1 MNTLSILIISHNQ
14 RDQLRRCVESVLSQ
28 DLPFE
33 HEIVISDDAS
43 SDGTWELAQEYART
57 FEYVKAYQCNSND
70 CNPTTTSERSG
81 HNRSNAYLHSSGK
94 YFVHIDADDF
104 YRPGT
109 DCLRRQVELLEEHH
123 ECSMCMQDEWC
134 WEEGD
139 PLEKGHSTHPMH
151 RFKTGQIITE
161 EFYFREDILVNNA
174 VMMMRRHEDVNPAD
188 LYRKWYVDTII
199 TAHHLQYG
207 PIVCL
212 DRNDWIYSQS
222 PQTITN
228 AIKKNDRMLL
238 WGLNETVLSAILVPG
253 LTRYYYYSRYSLGML
268 LDAVRIIMAGSEISD
283 YVVTFCHQFDKK
295 FVFRAA
301 ASPSLTAIDRFR
313 LMVLRNIIKF
323 VLKHN
328 LCGNKICSLAL
339 HYLCV

>member
-1 MNTLSILIISHNQ
+1 M
-14 RDQLRRCVESVLSQ
+14 LSQ

-43 SDGTWELAQEYART
+43 SDGTWELAQEYARK
-57 FEYVKAYQCNSND
+57 FDYIRAYQCNSND

-109 DCLRRQVELLEEHH
+109 DCLRRQVELLEERP
-123 ECSMCMQDEWC
+123 ECSMCMQNDWC
-134 WEEGD
+134 WNEGT
-139 PLEKGHSTHPMH
+139 PLEMGGSNHKLH
-151 RFKTGQIITE
+151 RFATGHIVSVHDYYAANMFT
-161 EFYFREDILVNNA
+161 NNGA
-174 VMMMRRHEDVNPAD
+174 MMMRRQNDVNPAE
-188 LYRKWYVDTII
+188 LYHKWYVDTII

-238 WGLNETVLSAILVPG
+238 WGLDVTVFSSMLVPK
-253 LTRYYYYSRYSLGML
+253 LKKHFYSNPSSVSQL
-268 LDAVRIIMAGSEISD
+268 LDAVRLLLGGGAFSDNIIS
-283 YVVTFCHQFDKK
+283 FCRQFDN
-295 FVFRAA
+295 VFIFHCA
-301 ASPSLTAIDRFR
+301 ASPSLTGKERCR
-313 LMVLRNIIKF
+313 LMVLREYIKHF
-323 VLKHN
+323 IKKQKFDSAFCRN
-328 LCGNKICSLAL
+328 LL
-339 HYLCV
+339 HRLCI